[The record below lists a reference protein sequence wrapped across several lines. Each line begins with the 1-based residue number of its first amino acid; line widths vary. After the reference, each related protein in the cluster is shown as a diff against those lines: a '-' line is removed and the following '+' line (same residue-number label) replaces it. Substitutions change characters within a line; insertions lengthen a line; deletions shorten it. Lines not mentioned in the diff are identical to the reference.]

1 MIEVILQNQEDASE
15 QMTFFN
21 DESKE
26 VLDISPGMTVPV
38 IAGNEELRQMQW
50 GFRRN
55 DGKLLI
61 NMRSETAEVL
71 FKKPMQQG
79 RCLIPASGY
88 YEWQTA
94 GTQKT
99 KFRFFLPKGIL
110 YLAGCWQVEE
120 NSETARFVILTRAAT
135 EAFNEIHHR
144 MPVVIPESKI
154 HRWLQESPNAMYNP
168 IVELLHRR
176 MNY

>member
-94 GTQKT
+94 GIQKT
-99 KFRFFLPKGIL
+99 KFLFFYPKGFF
-110 YLAGCWQVEE
+110 
-120 NSETARFVILTRAAT
+120 T
-135 EAFNEIHHR
+135 
-144 MPVVIPESKI
+144 
-154 HRWLQESPNAMYNP
+154 
-168 IVELLHRR
+168 
-176 MNY
+176 